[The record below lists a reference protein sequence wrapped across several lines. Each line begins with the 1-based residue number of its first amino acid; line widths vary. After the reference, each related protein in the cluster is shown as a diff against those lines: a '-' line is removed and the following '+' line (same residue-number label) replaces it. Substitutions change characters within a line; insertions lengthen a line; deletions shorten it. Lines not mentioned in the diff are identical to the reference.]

1 MAVKINVIWII
12 DSLGQGGAEHLMPG
26 ILSHIDRGRF
36 ELRVCSLQ
44 ERFGNP
50 IAEKIK
56 ELGIP
61 VDMVSVPH
69 LRTPGALEN
78 LRRYLREHRADVVH
92 TQLEFSDTLG
102 SLAARLEHIPSVSTL
117 HVIPEPSI
125 RSREFWRH
133 RLMWLSLKYC
143 SHRVFAV
150 SEGARQHYIKHGGLP
165 PARVQ
170 TLYNGIDLSRY
181 GVTDEIKNRNRL
193 ELGLP
198 TGAPVLI
205 TVAYLREPKGIQY
218 MLEALPDV
226 LNVYPECRYLIVGDG
241 DFRPVLEAQT
251 RDLRLEH
258 NVIFTGRRSDIPDV
272 LAVSDIFVLPTLT
285 EALPTV
291 LAEAMAARKPVI
303 ASKVGGVPEM
313 VDDGVNGLLLPPA
326 DARKL
331 AKAIISLL
339 GDPERAAAMGKAGF
353 DIAAARFDLDRQC
366 RQLEACYSELAA
378 AGKRG

>member
-117 HVIPEPSI
+117 NVIPEPSI

-133 RLMWLSLKYC
+133 RLMWLSLSIAVTVFLPFLKARGSITSSMAVFHRPAC
-143 SHRVFAV
+143 KPCITESTSH
-150 SEGARQHYIKHGGLP
+150 
-165 PARVQ
+165 
-170 TLYNGIDLSRY
+170 
-181 GVTDEIKNRNRL
+181 VT
-193 ELGLP
+193 
-198 TGAPVLI
+198 V
-205 TVAYLREPKGIQY
+205 
-218 MLEALPDV
+218 
-226 LNVYPECRYLIVGDG
+226 
-241 DFRPVLEAQT
+241 
-251 RDLRLEH
+251 
-258 NVIFTGRRSDIPDV
+258 
-272 LAVSDIFVLPTLT
+272 
-285 EALPTV
+285 
-291 LAEAMAARKPVI
+291 
-303 ASKVGGVPEM
+303 
-313 VDDGVNGLLLPPA
+313 
-326 DARKL
+326 
-331 AKAIISLL
+331 
-339 GDPERAAAMGKAGF
+339 
-353 DIAAARFDLDRQC
+353 
-366 RQLEACYSELAA
+366 
-378 AGKRG
+378 

>member
-1 MAVKINVIWII
+1 VKIKVIWII

-26 ILSHIDRGRF
+26 ILGHMDRSRF
-36 ELRVCSLQ
+36 DLRVCALQ

-50 IAEKIK
+50 IAVKIK

-61 VDMVSVPH
+61 VDMVSIPH

-78 LRRYLREHRADVVH
+78 LRAYLREHNPDVVH

-102 SLAARLEHIPSVSTL
+102 SLAARLEHIPSVSTM
-117 HVIPEPSI
+117 HVIPEPSM

-133 RLMWLSLKYC
+133 RLMWMSLKYC
-143 SHRVFAV
+143 SRRVFAV
-150 SEGARQHYIKHGGLP
+150 SEGARRHYISSGGLP

-170 TLYNGIDLSRY
+170 TLYNGIDLTRY
-181 GVTDEIKNRNRL
+181 AVDDRQRTLKRADF
-193 ELGLP
+193 GLP
-198 TGAPVLI
+198 DGAPVLV

-226 LNVYPECRYLIVGDG
+226 RKRFPECRYLIVGDG

-251 RDLRLEH
+251 RDLGLVR
-258 NVIFTGRRSDIPDV
+258 NVIFTGQRSDIPDV
-272 LAVSDIFVLPTLT
+272 LAVSNIFVLPTLT

-291 LAEAMAARKPVI
+291 LAEAMAAQKPII
-303 ASKVGGVPEM
+303 ASAVGGVPEM
-313 VDDGVNGLLLPPA
+313 VEDGRNGLLVPPS
-326 DARKL
+326 DPRKL
-331 AKAIISLL
+331 ANAVISLL
-339 GDPERAAAMGKAGF
+339 DNPERAAAMGKTGAAIAAEKF
-353 DIAAARFDLDRQC
+353 DIDRQC

-378 AGKRG
+378 ESKKGR